1 MQETSEYKAEQLWE
15 KFGSRL
21 CEENWQMNAML
32 NDTPYLSISARMSNH
47 VMTLRVKAIFYEGQ
61 FGVSSQRLVESK
73 DWN

>member
-1 MQETSEYKAEQLWE
+1 
-15 KFGSRL
+15 
-21 CEENWQMNAML
+21 MNAML